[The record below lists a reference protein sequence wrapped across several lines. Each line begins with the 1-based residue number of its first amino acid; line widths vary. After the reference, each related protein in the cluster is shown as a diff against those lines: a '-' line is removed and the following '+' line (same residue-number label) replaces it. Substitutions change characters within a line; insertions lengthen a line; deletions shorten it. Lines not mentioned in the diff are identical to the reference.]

1 MEEKKKKAE
10 LPKAVAKKEKEGNLS
25 ASEPPPKAEAKKGTN
40 LILRQYVGTP
50 NTR

>member
-40 LILRQYVGTP
+40 FCDNTLELRT
-50 NTR
+50 TR